1 MTNQQVLMRSRPQG
15 WVTEDHFQLVEGDVP
30 RPAAGEV
37 LIRNQFLSL
46 DPYMRGR
53 MGDALSYRKGVDPGD
68 VMPGEAAGEVIES
81 QHPAFPVGDT
91 VVAYTG
97 WQLYAALPGESVR
110 KVDASRIPLSYFLGV
125 IGMPGCTA
133 YFGLNEIG
141 QPKSG
146 ETVVV
151 SGAAGAVGGIVGQ
164 ISAHRGCRV
173 IGIAGGREKCD
184 YATGELGFDACIDYK
199 AGRVFDDLRAAAPNG
214 IDVYWDN
221 VGGEI
226 LDTALAQANTFA
238 RVVVCGTISQYN
250 AIEPYGLKN
259 YRSVLVN
266 RIRMQG
272 MIVHDWKARF
282 PEAWSQLAEWFG
294 SGQLVYRETIADE
307 LRNAPAAFLG
317 LLKGHNIGKQI
328 VRLSA

>member
-1 MTNQQVLMRSRPQG
+1 MTNQQVLMRSRPEG
-15 WVTEDHFQLVEGDVP
+15 WVTEDHFELVDRDVP
-30 RPAAGEV
+30 EPAQGEV
-37 LIRNQFLSL
+37 LIRNRFLSL

-53 MGDALSYRKGVDPGD
+53 MSAARSYTKGVEPGE

-81 QHPAFPVGDT
+81 RHQAFAVGDT
-91 VVAYTG
+91 VVAPTG

-110 KVDASRIPLSYFLGV
+110 KVDAGRLPLSYFIGV
-125 IGMPGCTA
+125 VGMPGCTA

-141 QPKSG
+141 RPKER

-164 ISAHRGCRV
+164 ICRHRGCRV
-173 IGIAGGREKCD
+173 IGIAGGPAKCG
-184 YATGELGFDACIDYK
+184 YVTGELGFDACIDYK
-199 AGRVFDDLRAAAPNG
+199 AGHVFDDLRAAAPDG

-226 LDTALAQANTFA
+226 LDIALAQANTFA
-238 RVVVCGTISQYN
+238 RVVVCGNISQYN
-250 AIEPYGLKN
+250 ATERYGLKN
-259 YRSVLVN
+259 CRSVLVN

-272 MIVHDWKARF
+272 MIVFDWKDRY
-282 PEAWSQLAEWFG
+282 PEAWSQLAEWVG
-294 SGQLVYRETIADE
+294 SGQIAYRETIADGLE
-307 LRNAPAAFLG
+307 NAPAAFLG
-317 LLKGHNIGKQI
+317 LLRGDNIGKQI

>member
-1 MTNQQVLMRSRPQG
+1 M
-15 WVTEDHFQLVEGDVP
+15 
-30 RPAAGEV
+30 

-81 QHPAFPVGDT
+81 RHPAFQVGDT

-110 KVDASRIPLSYFLGV
+110 KVDAGRIPLSYFLGV
-125 IGMPGCTA
+125 LGMPGCTA

-141 QPKSG
+141 QPKAG

-164 ISAHRGCRV
+164 ISKHRACRV

-199 AGRVFDDLRAAAPNG
+199 AGHVFDDLRAAAPNG

-250 AIEPYGLKN
+250 ATEPYGVKN
-259 YRSVLVN
+259 LMALVAN
-266 RIRMQG
+266 RARIQG
-272 MIVHDWKARF
+272 FIVSDHADRF
-282 PEAWSQLAEWFG
+282 KDFATEVTA
-294 SGQLVYRETIADE
+294 
-307 LRNAPAAFLG
+307 
-317 LLKGHNIGKQI
+317 LLKGGRLKYREDVTKGIENAPKAFVGMLKGKNFGKAVVQI
-328 VRLSA
+328 ADA